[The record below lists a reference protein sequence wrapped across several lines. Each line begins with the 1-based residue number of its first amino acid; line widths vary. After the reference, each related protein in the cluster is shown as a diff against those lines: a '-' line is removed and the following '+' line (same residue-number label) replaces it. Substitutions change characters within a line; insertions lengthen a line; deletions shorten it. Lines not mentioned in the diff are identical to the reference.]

1 MKRYCSS
8 FTLALLISLSASACL
23 PAPGREPEPAPGP
36 GPSAYQA
43 AAAALQRGEFA
54 RADTALHRVSF
65 CDATPQGQ
73 EALLLLVSS
82 ALDPRNPRR
91 SPTNAMRYAAHYL
104 RIPAAT
110 PEGRARATAL
120 YLIAL
125 ELGADSS
132 QARRA
137 PPHGEPA
144 LGSTSGLAP
153 ECARV
158 AAADL
163 LDFPGLQL
171 DVPTVEQRIRT
182 LEAQRQDLTQ
192 RLRTSESFR
201 AALEKQLAEVTT
213 ELERIRQILRQ

>member
-8 FTLALLISLSASACL
+8 FTLALLISLTASACL

-36 GPSAYQA
+36 SAYQA
-43 AAAALQRGEFA
+43 AAAALQRAEFA
-54 RADTALHRVSF
+54 RADTALLRVSF

-132 QARRA
+132 HARRA

-144 LGSTSGLAP
+144 LGSSSGLAP

-163 LDFPGLQL
+163 LDFPALQL

-192 RLRTSESFR
+192 RLRTSESSR